1 MDFIITIEDLNIKF
15 TDVNIDPERLNRITT
30 FLPKKVY
37 QLLHSLF
44 LTNDAAYD
52 YDNNNLHMPI
62 LWVSPKEISE
72 DMSDEEISDILSVS
86 VVEEI
91 KKRI

>member
-1 MDFIITIEDLNIKF
+1 MDFIVTIEDLNINF
-15 TDVNIDPERLNRITT
+15 ADINIDPDRLNRITT

-44 LTNDAAYD
+44 QTNDAT
-52 YDNNNLHMPI
+52 YDNNSLHMPI
-62 LWVSPKEISE
+62 LWISPKEISE
-72 DMSDEEISDILSVS
+72 DMSDEEISDILSIS

>member
-1 MDFIITIEDLNIKF
+1 MDFIVTIEDLNINF
-15 TDVNIDPERLNRITT
+15 ADINIDPDRLNRITT

-37 QLLHSLF
+37 QSLHSLF
-44 LTNDAAYD
+44 QTNDAAYD
-52 YDNNNLHMPI
+52 NNSLHMPI
-62 LWVSPKEISE
+62 LWISPKEISE
-72 DMSDEEISDILSVS
+72 DMSDEEISDILSIS

>member
-1 MDFIITIEDLNIKF
+1 MDFIVTIEDLNINF
-15 TDVNIDPERLNRITT
+15 TDVNIDQERLNRITT

-44 LTNDAAYD
+44 QTSDAAYD
-52 YDNNNLHMPI
+52 DNNNMHMPI

-72 DMSDEEISDILSVS
+72 DMSDGEISDILSVS

>member
-1 MDFIITIEDLNIKF
+1 MDFIVTIEDLNINF
-15 TDVNIDPERLNRITT
+15 ADINIDPDRLNRITT

-44 LTNDAAYD
+44 QTNDAP
-52 YDNNNLHMPI
+52 YDNNSLHMPI
-62 LWVSPKEISE
+62 LWISPKEISE
-72 DMSDEEISDILSVS
+72 DMSDEEISDILSIS